1 MGSNKHTSNQQ
12 AFHTSKS
19 EETMK
24 SSTLIVAIILV
35 AQAVLIM
42 GVFAAVSIENSMLVH
57 AVGRDLHTL
66 IMDICLIFSCALIV
80 YILCTR
86 SSLLKL
92 LASEIKIYLTD
103 LDERVRSCRCGAGG
117 EGGQRGARAKGK
129 PGQPQLLQQLHPC
142 WFKRAPRVPGR
153 TRG

>member
-1 MGSNKHTSNQQ
+1 
-12 AFHTSKS
+12 
-19 EETMK
+19 MK

-66 IMDICLIFSCALIV
+66 IMDRCLIFSCALIV
-80 YILCTR
+80 CILCTR

-103 LDERVRSCRCGAGG
+103 LDEHVRSCRCGTGG
-117 EGGQRGARAKGK
+117 EGQRG
-129 PGQPQLLQQLHPC
+129 
-142 WFKRAPRVPGR
+142 
-153 TRG
+153 